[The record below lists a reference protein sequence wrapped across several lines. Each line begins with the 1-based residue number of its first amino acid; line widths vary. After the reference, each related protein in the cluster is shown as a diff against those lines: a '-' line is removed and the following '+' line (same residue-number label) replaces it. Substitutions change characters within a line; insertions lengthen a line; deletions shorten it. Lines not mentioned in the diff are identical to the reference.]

1 MKLVGVMMMGTG
13 KVKASHFKKK
23 TQESMRKEMGKWM
36 RGERRV
42 KGQVF
47 NLRKVK
53 LIQSK
58 ALKVL
63 FFCYQD
69 GGYRASYCNT

>member
-1 MKLVGVMMMGTG
+1 MVGTG
-13 KVKASHFKKK
+13 KVKANHFKKK

-53 LIQSK
+53 LI
-58 ALKVL
+58 
-63 FFCYQD
+63 
-69 GGYRASYCNT
+69 

>member
-1 MKLVGVMMMGTG
+1 
-13 KVKASHFKKK
+13 
-23 TQESMRKEMGKWM
+23 MRKEMGKWM

>member
-1 MKLVGVMMMGTG
+1 
-13 KVKASHFKKK
+13 
-23 TQESMRKEMGKWM
+23 M

-63 FFCYQD
+63 FFAIKTEDRERVIVILEDKRREKC
-69 GGYRASYCNT
+69 GGNVSCPDLTIPMHCVSF